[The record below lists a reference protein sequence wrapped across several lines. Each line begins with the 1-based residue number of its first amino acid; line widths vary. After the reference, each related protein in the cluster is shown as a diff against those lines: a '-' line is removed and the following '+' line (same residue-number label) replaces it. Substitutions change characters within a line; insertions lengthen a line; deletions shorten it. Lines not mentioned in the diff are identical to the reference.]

1 MLAASVKQS
10 RKGESKCNC
19 CTGGS
24 VDSLEKGP
32 DVGEIAEVPDGQVRG
47 VAQGKSHGTRERE
60 SISSGMRC
68 AERRG
73 DGGLGEQTKS
83 NKNNYDVNARCLG
96 AYSPYGPRSSC

>member
-1 MLAASVKQS
+1 M
-10 RKGESKCNC
+10 
-19 CTGGS
+19 
-24 VDSLEKGP
+24 DSLEKGP

-68 AERRG
+68 VERRG

-83 NKNNYDVNARCLG
+83 NKNNYDVNARCLFPIRTPFKLLD
-96 AYSPYGPRSSC
+96 ASLLACWSTASHILQALSALKS